1 MHDSGLWN
9 IRGWVFPLQIVC
21 RPHPKQS
28 CSPGFCWS
36 SSFLKR
42 ILGFRMSACAWQFLG
57 NAQIKNTSLQID
69 DLQVC
74 FPALRVCFP
83 ALRVCFPALQVSF
96 LICFNHQCWSTILMM
111 CLLSIWFFQFVSLI
125 FFGNWRYSCGV
136 TGLLVVNWEV

>member
-1 MHDSGLWN
+1 MYDSGLWN

-21 RPHPKQS
+21 RPLPKQS

-36 SSFLKR
+36 SSSLKR
-42 ILGFRMSACAWQFLG
+42 ILGFRMSACVWQFLG

-83 ALRVCFPALQVSF
+83 ALQVCF
-96 LICFNHQCWSTILMM
+96 LICFNHQCWSTILMI
-111 CLLSIWFFQFVSLI
+111 CLRQKVVTLVSIWFFQFVSFI
-125 FFGNWRYSCGV
+125 FFGNCRYSCDV
-136 TGLLVVNWEV
+136 TGLLVVNWA